1 MLIGRDVTILGA
13 GIAGLALA
21 RALALRG
28 ANVTVLEQAE
38 AIREIGA
45 GLQISPNGGRV
56 IAALGLE
63 DAFCAASL
71 RSSAAQLLDGVTGEQ
86 VALLPMDRVGAKE
99 GGAGG
104 GYRLIHRAALIDVL
118 ALGARAAGAQIRL
131 LQRVESV
138 DLSGARPVMA
148 MSTGA
153 QIESDLVIGADG
165 LHSKLRAALNGGPQT
180 PFFTHQ
186 ICWRAIIPAEADAAP
201 RAQVFMGA
209 GKHLVSYPL
218 AGGLRNIVAVEE
230 RSNWVE
236 ESYALKD
243 DSLTLRTAFEDF
255 CPQVQGW
262 LEQVEEPWLWGLF
275 RHPVAESWGRAM
287 PSGAAAILGDAA
299 HPTLPFLAQGASMG
313 LEDAWVLADLLAEFD
328 DAEAIARYQSTRRP
342 RCARIVAAANSNAR
356 NYHLTGISRAV
367 GHLGLR
373 AISRFAPQKLVQ
385 RYDWVYAHDVTAR

>member
-1 MLIGRDVTILGA
+1 MLIGRDVTVLGA
-13 GIAGLALA
+13 GIAGLAVA

-38 AIREIGA
+38 AIREVGA

-63 DAFCAASL
+63 DAFHAASV
-71 RSSAAQLLDGVTGEQ
+71 RSHAAQLLDGVTGAQ
-86 VALLPMDRVGAKE
+86 VALLPMD
-99 GGAGG
+99 GAGDG
-104 GYRLIHRAALIDVL
+104 AQYRLIHRAALIEVL
-118 ALGARAAGAQIRL
+118 ALGAREAGVQIRL
-131 LQRVESV
+131 LQRVEAV
-138 DLSGARPVMA
+138 DLSGARPVIT

-165 LHSKLRAALNGGPQT
+165 LHSKLRAVLNAPQV
-180 PFFTHQ
+180 PFFTNQ
-186 ICWRAIIPAEADAAP
+186 ICWRAIIPAEVDAAP

-230 RSNWVE
+230 RNRWVE

-243 DSLTLRTAFEDF
+243 DSLTLRAAFEDF

-262 LEQVEEPWLWGLF
+262 LEKVEDPWLWGLF
-275 RHPVAESWGRAM
+275 RHPVAEVWGRAL
-287 PSGAAAILGDAA
+287 PSGGAAILGDAA

-313 LEDAWVLADLLAEFD
+313 LEDAWVLADLLAQFE
-328 DAEAIARYQSTRRP
+328 DAEALARYAVARRP
-342 RCARIVAAANSNAR
+342 RCSRIVTAANRNAR

-385 RYDWVYAHDVTAR
+385 RFDWVYGHDVTA